1 MAATNYKNFLDKIK
15 EENELPTLKRYDR
28 VLLIDGL
35 NLFFRNFAVLNM
47 VNPEGAHTGG
57 LGGFLRSLG
66 ALIKNLRPTSVF
78 VIFDG
83 AGSSMS
89 RKNLIPEYKSGRNI
103 TRITNWDIFDNVEDE
118 GDAKITQI
126 IRIIQYLKLLPVK
139 IMVVDKVEADDVI
152 AVLSKTFPK
161 KFNSKVFIVST
172 DKDFIQLVNDDV
184 IVYRPIEKDFY
195 NNDLVLKKFGV
206 LTENFIIYKT
216 LLGDNSDKVQGIKGM
231 GEGKLKKLF
240 PELSQRVV
248 PMEEIFEI
256 SALKYKEHII
266 YSRIVHE
273 RVRIE
278 ETYKIMD
285 LSRPLI
291 GDEEKEYLKDVIRE
305 ELPDLNISTFMEMY
319 EKDQLG
325 GIIRNLENWLKD
337 NFIPL
342 KNYK

>member
-1 MAATNYKNFLDKIK
+1 
-15 EENELPTLKRYDR
+15 
-28 VLLIDGL
+28 
-35 NLFFRNFAVLNM
+35 
-47 VNPEGAHTGG
+47 
-57 LGGFLRSLG
+57 
-66 ALIKNLRPTSVF
+66 
-78 VIFDG
+78 
-83 AGSSMS
+83 
-89 RKNLIPEYKSGRNI
+89 
-103 TRITNWDIFDNVEDE
+103 
-118 GDAKITQI
+118 
-126 IRIIQYLKLLPVK
+126 
-139 IMVVDKVEADDVI
+139 MVVDKVEADDVI

-240 PELSQRVV
+240 PELSQRFV

-285 LSRPLI
+285 LSKPLI

>member
-1 MAATNYKNFLDKIK
+1 MDITNYKNLLKNIK
-15 EENELPTLKRYDR
+15 EGNELPTLKKYDR

-47 VNPEGAHTGG
+47 INPEGAHTGG

-78 VIFDG
+78 IIFDG
-83 AGSSMS
+83 VGSSMS

-118 GDAKITQI
+118 GNAKITQI

-161 KFNSKVFIVST
+161 KYNSKVFIVST
-172 DKDFIQLVNDDV
+172 DKDFIQLVNDNV

-195 NNDLVLKKFGV
+195 NNSLVLEKFGV

-231 GEGKLKKLF
+231 GIGKLLKLF
-240 PELSQRVV
+240 PDLSKK
-248 PMEEIFEI
+248 PMTMEDIFEI

-266 YSRIVHE
+266 YSRIIQE

-278 ETYKIMD
+278 ETYKVMD
-285 LSRPLI
+285 LSKPLI
-291 GDEEKEYLKDVIRE
+291 GSEEKEYLKEVIRE
-305 ELPDLNISTFMEMY
+305 ELPSLDVETFMGMY

-342 KNYK
+342 ENYK